1 MKLKPQSMVQNFFR
15 VEDLPA
21 PLIRHLNGLW
31 RRRWTVVVAAWIAA
45 LACWFGVW
53 LLPDQYESRAQV
65 FVQTETV
72 LQPVLGDVVA
82 NPDYA
87 DRVEVMR
94 LQLLA
99 RPNVEEVIYRAGLD
113 STIEASNEVEHR
125 AAMQGLVDSIAG
137 SIKIESPRDMYF
149 IISYANG
156 DPDVA
161 KRVTDAV
168 LNLLIEQDI
177 GASLSESGAARRRL
191 NLQIEEFEERLSA
204 NELRVAEF
212 RREHAAELAAAEG
225 VDRRRTQKESDLERT
240 ADNINDLRGRI
251 LTLENLL
258 SATPRGAS
266 GGELEQL
273 RVELAGLRSKYQ
285 DTHPDIRGL
294 QARIAEL
301 ESGNGGLAVNPEYI
315 RLQSEVRVAQNSL
328 SALVAREKAQREE
341 LETLA
346 IAASQAPTVIAE
358 LQQIERQ
365 YDTTKNT
372 YEDLL
377 ERRDRLQL
385 TENLGPA
392 GRGVEYQ
399 VFERPERALK
409 PEWPPRQLFIYGSI
423 FGAIVAGIGVGV
435 LMNLIDRTYTQ
446 AEELEKAFGLPVLG
460 AFTETPSDEVRK
472 SRARDVLR
480 LAGAGAALL
489 VLASIYNYLS
499 VGGLPAELNEEE
511 ARAPFVIEEAAS

>member
-1 MKLKPQSMVQNFFR
+1 MVRNFFR

-31 RRRWTVVVAAWIAA
+31 RRRWTVVIAAWCAA
-45 LACWFGVW
+45 LLGWFGVW

-65 FVQTETV
+65 FVQTESI
-72 LQPVLGDVVA
+72 LQPVLDDVVA
-82 NPDYA
+82 SPDYA
-87 DRVEVMR
+87 DRVDVMR

-99 RPNVEEVIYRAGLD
+99 RPNVEEIIYRSGLD
-113 STIEASNEVEHR
+113 RTIEASNDVEHR
-125 AAMQGLVDSIAG
+125 AAMQGLVDGVAG
-137 SIKIESPRDMYF
+137 NIKIESPRDMYF

-161 KRVTDAV
+161 MRVTDAV
-168 LNLLIEQDI
+168 LNLMIEQDI

-191 NLQIEEFEERLSA
+191 ELQIEEFEERLSA
-204 NELRVAEF
+204 NEMRVAEF
-212 RREHAAELAAAEG
+212 RREHAVELAATEG
-225 VDRRRTQKESDLERT
+225 VDRRRGQKESDLERT
-240 ADNINDLRGRI
+240 ADDINDLRGRI

-266 GGELEQL
+266 GGELELL

-285 DTHPDIRGL
+285 DSHPDIIGV
-294 QARIAEL
+294 QARIAQL
-301 ESGNGGLAVNPEYI
+301 EKADGGRAANPEFI
-315 RLQSEVRVAQNSL
+315 RLQSELRVARNAAAALEVREQTQRAEL
-328 SALVAREKAQREE
+328 EALV
-341 LETLA
+341 
-346 IAASQAPTVIAE
+346 IAASQAPAVIAE

-365 YDTTKNT
+365 YETTKKT

-399 VFERPERALK
+399 VFERPERAIR
-409 PEWPPRQLFIYGSI
+409 PAAPPRQLLIYTAI
-423 FGAIVAGIGVGV
+423 FAALVAGIAVGV
-435 LMNLIDRTYTQ
+435 LINLIDRTYTQ
-446 AEELEKAFGLPVLG
+446 SEELEKAFGLPVLG
-460 AFTETPSDEVRK
+460 AFTETPSDEVRET
-472 SRARDVLR
+472 RRRDILR

-489 VLASIYNYLS
+489 VMGVLYNYLS
-499 VGGLPAELNEEE
+499 VSRLPAELEEE
-511 ARAPFVIEEAAS
+511 ARAPYSTPYKVSEAA